1 MKALTTL
8 IVAGLFANAAIAAPT
23 PASAPGAS
31 QVGASS
37 AAATAAAPADAAN
50 VPTVTINKHR
60 SRDEVRAEAVQAMKN
75 HKTALAIQLDQYQ

>member
-23 PASAPGAS
+23 AATAPGAS

-37 AAATAAAPADAAN
+37 AATTAAAPAD
-50 VPTVTINKHR
+50 VPTVTISKQR
-60 SRDEVRAEAVQAMKN
+60 SREEVRAEAVQAMKN
-75 HKTALAIQLDQYQ
+75 HKTALAIQLEQYQ

>member
-23 PASAPGAS
+23 PASAAGAT
-31 QVGASS
+31 QVGASG
-37 AAATAAAPADAAN
+37 ATAAAPVDAAN
-50 VPTVTINKHR
+50 VPTVTISKHR

-75 HKTALAIQLDQYQ
+75 HKTALAIQLEQYQ